1 MRSLFP
7 SIYFD
12 TKGVMTRF
20 ITHKRDQGFTLVEL
34 IITIAIAAI
43 LLSIVVPSFANLIE
57 SSKTRATRDAL
68 VSSIYSAKEKA
79 QSEGFFVYLCPTIDG
94 STCTNATDWG
104 NHWLVYEDKDASL
117 DLSNGDIIIAH
128 LTSKTDSMKSNVAQV
143 RFSPTGHATANTFQ
157 ICSNLD
163 NSVVYQIQLSVM
175 GRVSFANATGSCS

>member
-1 MRSLFP
+1 
-7 SIYFD
+7 
-12 TKGVMTRF
+12 MTRF
-20 ITHKRDQGFTLVEL
+20 TTHKKDQGFTLVEL

-104 NHWLVYEDKDASL
+104 NHWLVYEDKDKDADASETL
-117 DLSNGDIIIAH
+117 DLSKGDIIIAH
-128 LTSKTDSMKSNVAQV
+128 LTSKTDSMKSDVAQV

-175 GRVSFANATGSCS
+175 GRVSFANATGNCS

>member
-1 MRSLFP
+1 
-7 SIYFD
+7 
-12 TKGVMTRF
+12 MTRF
-20 ITHKRDQGFTLVEL
+20 TTHKKDQGFTLVEL

-79 QSEGFFVYLCPTIDG
+79 QSEGFFVYLCPTSNG
-94 STCTNATDWG
+94 TTCTNVTDWG
-104 NHWLVYEDKDASL
+104 NHWLVYEDKDASDTL
-117 DLSNGDIIIAH
+117 DLSNGDIIVTH
-128 LTSKTDSMKSNVAQV
+128 LTSKTSLMKSGVAQI